1 MGLGA
6 RHGNARRE
14 IRHETVGMR
23 RQAVNAEA
31 WADFHQ
37 NQRVQTVDG
46 ISGVIA
52 AVEDG
57 PFPGA
62 EQYQVVLDHDL
73 GGGTYTASQ
82 LTALG
87 PAQAFEVH
95 TADRDYPELGSILTD
110 RPDIAKSAVH
120 RAASEEGTCSW
131 CGQKAGSNEWLGR
144 EGCPR
149 CGGTLPFEV
158 EVKNNRV
165 HIDGKPWSHDG
176 GDPQFSSYV
185 DSYQGKGE
193 ATVVDR
199 SGKEH
204 HGTGATKI
212 DAAHDDEQMAV
223 EFAVELGTTTVQL
236 LRQGVA

>member
-149 CGGTLPFEV
+149 C
-158 EVKNNRV
+158 
-165 HIDGKPWSHDG
+165 
-176 GDPQFSSYV
+176 
-185 DSYQGKGE
+185 
-193 ATVVDR
+193 
-199 SGKEH
+199 
-204 HGTGATKI
+204 TGATKI
-212 DAAHDDEQMAV
+212 DAAHDAMNKWQSNS
-223 EFAVELGTTTVQL
+223 QL
-236 LRQGVA
+236 NWEPRPSSYFDKVLRRRGD